1 MAQTRQPASRQPA
14 SRAPDGLVQ
23 RILPPPA
30 LCGFLVLLVLAF
42 AASYA
47 VGRGVGPVAPGMH
60 GPGITQ
66 GGHGDGGTDM
76 EDDDMGGMNHGGGH

>member
-1 MAQTRQPASRQPA
+1 MAQTRQSA
-14 SRAPDGLVQ
+14 SRAQPGPVH
-23 RILPPPA
+23 RIVPPPA
-30 LCGFLVLLVLAF
+30 LFGFLVLLALAF

-66 GGHGDGGTDM
+66 DGHGDGGTDT